1 MPAAEFAKTVVK
13 DVLGER
19 AARSEEG
26 AIASALWFM
35 SYFVPVSLMVRDTY
49 LVWTEILFLTKKKYE
64 EKHCARQI
72 ALNVDLPR
80 ISSIDN

>member
-1 MPAAEFAKTVVK
+1 MPAAEFAKTVAK

-49 LVWTEILFLTKKKYE
+49 LVWTEILFLTKKIRRE
-64 EKHCARQI
+64 
-72 ALNVDLPR
+72 ALRSTDR
-80 ISSIDN
+80 FECGSSQD